1 MRSLVTTLAVA
12 CLSTTLMADS
22 YVAGVGTVNF
32 DPNNPFGV
40 DPTDSYISALTID
53 GTVNGGRAFL
63 IDPIAGALSDFG
75 VSVVLADADPTDNLR
90 EVTWSLFTTNNR
102 SLYDGLNPLVLNPL
116 PSGADPNFLAFS
128 VGDPFG
134 LVGIPN
140 SGVDLGADFVRTV
153 GDTIVTY
160 TRLDGSTYDEVSFGN
175 DSPNPP
181 GWPRNEWFRTFFL
194 DLGTAEDVTGFV
206 VNQVVEVVPSPG
218 VLALLGVAGL
228 AGRRRRD

>member
-1 MRSLVTTLAVA
+1 M
-12 CLSTTLMADS
+12 
-22 YVAGVGTVNF
+22 
-32 DPNNPFGV
+32 
-40 DPTDSYISALTID
+40 
-53 GTVNGGRAFL
+53 
-63 IDPIAGALSDFG
+63 
-75 VSVVLADADPTDNLR
+75 
-90 EVTWSLFTTNNR
+90 
-102 SLYDGLNPLVLNPL
+102 
-116 PSGADPNFLAFS
+116 
-128 VGDPFG
+128 
-134 LVGIPN
+134 
-140 SGVDLGADFVRTV
+140 RTV